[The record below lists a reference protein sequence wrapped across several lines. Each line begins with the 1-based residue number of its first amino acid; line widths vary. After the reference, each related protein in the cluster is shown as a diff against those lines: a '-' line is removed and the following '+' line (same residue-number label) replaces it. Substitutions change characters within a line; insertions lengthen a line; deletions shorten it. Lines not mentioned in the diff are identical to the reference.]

1 MDAMTSSTATASGMS
16 LRTLLTTILLLTG
29 SNVFM
34 TYAWYG
40 HLKSMAS
47 KPLWIVIAAS
57 WGIAFFEYCLQVPAN
72 RIGATGF
79 SVAQLRIIQEVI
91 SLTVFVVFLWGYMK
105 EPLKLDYLWAAICLI
120 GAVFFVF
127 RGLTSVV

>member
-1 MDAMTSSTATASGMS
+1 MGPVIGPVLPSGPIP
-16 LRTLLTTILLLTG
+16 LQTVLTTVFLLVG
-29 SNVFM
+29 ANVFM
-34 TYAWYG
+34 TFAWYG

-47 KPLWIVIAAS
+47 RPLWIVILAS

-91 SLTVFVVFLWGYMK
+91 SLGVFVGFLSVYMK
-105 EPLKLDYLWAAICLI
+105 EPLKLDYLWAGLCLV
-120 GAVFFVF
+120 GAVFFIF
-127 RGLTSVV
+127 RGIGSP